1 MGNFLSKNK
10 KLYYLLF
17 KNIIEY
23 VEDIKI
29 IIDKTRLIKLEL
41 QDGNINNIEELKK
54 NLFEIEDKLNRIS
67 TITFLVHNKDTEK

>member
-1 MGNFLSKNK
+1 MGNFITKNK

-67 TITFLVHNKDTEK
+67 TITFLVHNKENPK

>member
-29 IIDKTRLIKLEL
+29 ILEKCKLIHNDIKDGRVDDL
-41 QDGNINNIEELKK
+41 QALLNNL
-54 NLFEIEDKLNRIS
+54 NEIEDRLKRIHCLGVL
-67 TITFLVHNKDTEK
+67 IHHKDIDK